1 MEIYTELSRDN
12 VKNTNK
18 RLRETELWG
27 MLYEMLLGLEYLHDN
42 NIIHR
47 DLKPLNIFLSSE
59 QKIKIGDMGVSRIVD
74 WDENGNN
81 EKLINDSRV
90 GTPLYLAPELVKNQK
105 YDFKIDIWALGI
117 IMYYLTCLIPPFVC
131 DNLTELANLI
141 TKSVPKPLPKYYNDK
156 YKALIMSFLS
166 K

>member
-1 MEIYTELSRDN
+1 MLKAGIYTELSSDS

-74 WDENGNN
+74 
-81 EKLINDSRV
+81 
-90 GTPLYLAPELVKNQK
+90 
-105 YDFKIDIWALGI
+105 
-117 IMYYLTCLIPPFVC
+117 
-131 DNLTELANLI
+131 
-141 TKSVPKPLPKYYNDK
+141 
-156 YKALIMSFLS
+156 
-166 K
+166 